1 MEGQAFA
8 SRRQRGKKH
17 THTRERWEGRQGGGG
32 WYHILLNMKQK
43 KKKPPVLPLLSRI
56 IAQSHSGLLS
66 TSVSLLLFIYCGE

>member
-8 SRRQRGKKH
+8 SRRQRGEKH
-17 THTRERWEGRQGGGG
+17 THTQVRDGKGDKVVGAGITSCLTQS
-32 WYHILLNMKQK
+32 

-56 IAQSHSGLLS
+56 IAQSHSGILS